1 MYPNRQRFFIPF
13 LIIVFLA
20 ACQTQRE
27 AELDVPPPKESPP
40 QVSMR
45 PLPGEPEAPEGKI
58 GEVSLPIYPQ
68 TGEQFRSAEEVVE
81 LVLRDLSLRQ
91 KIGQRF
97 LTGFSGTELSDST
110 KKLIEDGY
118 IGGVMLF
125 RHNIQN
131 RTQVRI
137 LAEAL
142 QITARA
148 QDPSIGLLIAVD
160 QEGGRVNRLDL
171 DSLTRFPA
179 PYHWGEYQDPY
190 YVEAVAYIIST
201 EARSLG
207 CNINFAPVL
216 DLYNRPDD
224 SIVGDRSMGVNPI
237 QVGERGV
244 YYLHG
249 AQRAGIASV
258 VKHFPGHGRTTVDSH
273 HQLPVVDVDE
283 KTLLNEDLLPFQM
296 AIRHGVEAVM
306 TAHILYPQIDPDFPA
321 TLSATLLRGLLRER
335 LGFTGVIVSDDIE
348 MGALRNRYSPQEI
361 VKHGLNAGVDII
373 LEYGTLDVLQLIE
386 DVHTMVESGE
396 ISQEIIDEGVR
407 RILLLKWKYGLL

>member
-1 MYPNRQRFFIPF
+1 MHPNRQRLFQPLL
-13 LIIVFLA
+13 LIILLA

-27 AELDVPPPKESPP
+27 AELDVPSSQEPPE
-40 QVSMR
+40 VSMK
-45 PLPGEPEAPEGKI
+45 PLPGKPEISEDKI
-58 GEVSLPIYPQ
+58 GDISLPLYPQ
-68 TGEQFRSAEEVVE
+68 AGEPLRSAEEVVDLYLQE
-81 LVLRDLSLRQ
+81 LSLRQ

-97 LTGFSGTELSDST
+97 LTGFSGKNLSDST
-110 KKLIEDGY
+110 KRLIEEGY
-118 IGGVMLF
+118 IGGVMLSQ
-125 RHNIQN
+125 HNIQS
-131 RTQVRI
+131 REQVRA

-142 QITARA
+142 QETARA
-148 QDPSIGLLIAVD
+148 QNPSIGLFIAVD

-171 DSLTRFPA
+171 DTLTSFPA
-179 PYHWGEYQDPY
+179 PYYWGQYRDPH
-190 YVEAVAYIIST
+190 YVEAAAYIIST

-216 DLYNRPDD
+216 DLYNTPDE
-224 SIVGDRSMGVNPI
+224 SIVGDRSMGENPVL
-237 QVGERGV
+237 VGERGV
-244 YYLHG
+244 YYLDG

-273 HQLPVVDVDE
+273 HQLPVVDIDE
-283 KTLLNEDLLPFQM
+283 KTLLNEDLLPFQI
-296 AIRHGVEAVM
+296 AVRHGVEAVM

-321 TLSATLLRGLLRER
+321 TLSTILLRGLLRDR
-335 LGFTGVIVSDDIE
+335 LGFNGVIISDDIE
-348 MGALRNRYSPQEI
+348 MGALRGRYSPQEI

-386 DVHTMVESGE
+386 EVHTMVESGE

>member
-1 MYPNRQRFFIPF
+1 MHSKRQRLFQPIL
-13 LIIVFLA
+13 LIVLLA

-27 AELDVPPPKESPP
+27 AELDVLPAQESPE
-40 QVSMR
+40 VSMR
-45 PLPGEPEAPEGKI
+45 PLPGELEISGDKI
-58 GEVSLPIYPQ
+58 GDISLPVYPQ
-68 TGEQFRSAEEVVE
+68 TREQFRRPEEVVE
-81 LVLRDLSLRQ
+81 LYLQELSLRQ

-97 LTGFSGTELSDST
+97 LTGFSGKSFSNST
-110 KKLIEDGY
+110 KKLIEEGY
-118 IGGVMLF
+118 IGGVLLS

-131 RTQVRI
+131 RAQVRA

-142 QITARA
+142 QETARA
-148 QDPSIGLLIAVD
+148 QNPSIGLFIAID

-171 DSLTRFPA
+171 DTLTRFPA
-179 PYHWGEYQDPY
+179 PYYWGEYQDPH
-190 YVEAVAYIIST
+190 YVEAAAYIISK
-201 EARSLG
+201 EALSLG

-216 DLYNRPDD
+216 DLYNTPDD
-224 SIVGDRSMGVNPI
+224 SIVGDRSMGENPVL
-237 QVGERGV
+237 VGERGV
-244 YYLHG
+244 YYLYG

-273 HQLPVVDVDE
+273 HELPVVDIDE
-283 KTLLNEDLLPFQM
+283 KTLLNEDLLPFQI

-321 TLSATLLRGLLRER
+321 TLSSTLLRGLLRER
-335 LGFTGVIVSDDIE
+335 LRFNGVIISDDIE
-348 MGALRNRYSPQEI
+348 MGALRSRYSPQEI
-361 VKHGLNAGVDII
+361 VKHSLNAGVDII

-386 DVHTMVESGE
+386 EVHTMVESGE